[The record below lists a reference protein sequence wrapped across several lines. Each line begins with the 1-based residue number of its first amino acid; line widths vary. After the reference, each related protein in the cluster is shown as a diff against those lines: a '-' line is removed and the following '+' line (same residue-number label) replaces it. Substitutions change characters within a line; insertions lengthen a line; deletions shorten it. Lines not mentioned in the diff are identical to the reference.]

1 MNRNVNE
8 GYAINKQKDTLPLLG
23 FINENLEGNKEKTG
37 ILEIIK
43 IN

>member
-8 GYAINKQKDTLPLLG
+8 GYATQTKGYSSFLG